1 MDRAEHIQRILDRQQ
16 SDIEELQCED
26 AGKSVLRESFGKDK
40 KLLTILS

>member
-26 AGKSVLRESFGKDK
+26 AGKSVLVYENHLERI
-40 KLLTILS
+40 KLLTIL